1 MDAIVK
7 ICGLRE
13 TEHVDAAVDA
23 GAGLTGFVF
32 FPPSPRNI
40 TIEEATA
47 LTRRVPAGIGKVALT
62 VDADDAFLAAIV
74 AGAGIDTLQ
83 LHGSE
88 TVARVR
94 HIKSVYGLP
103 VIKALPVSSAADIT
117 DARAYEGDADMLL
130 FDAKPPKDATRPGGN
145 AESFDWALLQGVSF
159 RVPWLLAGGLN
170 PENVADALRITKAP
184 MVDVSSGVET
194 APGQKSTRKI
204 RDFIAAV
211 QAG

>member
-145 AESFDWALLQGVSF
+145 AESFDWSILTDARWPG
-159 RVPWLLAGGLN
+159 PWMLAGGLD
-170 PENVADALRITKAP
+170 PDNVAEAIRRTRATD
-184 MVDVSSGVET
+184 VDVSSGVEDK
-194 APGQKSTRKI
+194 PGRKNPEKI
-204 RDFIAAV
+204 RAFLKAA
-211 QAG
+211 AGA